1 MSLLGLRL
9 DLRFFLGADD
19 FEVVVVVTSTGTTFG
34 MSMSVLVFALIL
46 VLVSR
51 SVVEETPR

>member
-1 MSLLGLRL
+1 LRL
-9 DLRFFLGADD
+9 DLRFFLDADD
-19 FEVVVVVTSTGTTFG
+19 FEVAVVVTSTATTFG
-34 MSMSVLVFALIL
+34 MSIALIL